1 MPTTKKFSTLRDEA
15 RQDPVRAARIAEA
28 KAVALREQAEYQL
41 GELRQALGLTQA
53 ELAGMIGK
61 SQSAVSQIESGEI
74 GLSLELLRSI
84 ITQLG
89 GELQI
94 TAVFNDRRIH
104 LAA

>member
-1 MPTTKKFSTLRDEA
+1 MPATKNFAALRDQAKKDPA
-15 RQDPVRAARIAEA
+15 RAKRIAHA

-41 GELRQALGLTQA
+41 GELRQALDLTQT

-74 GLSLELLRSI
+74 ALSLELLRSI

-94 TAVFNDRRIH
+94 TAIFNDRH
-104 LAA
+104 VLLDA

>member
-1 MPTTKKFSTLRDEA
+1 MPSTKKFNTLKDQAMRDPA
-15 RQDPVRAARIAEA
+15 RAARIAA
-28 KAVALREQAEYQL
+28 ATTAALRDHVEYQL

-53 ELAGMIGK
+53 ELAGMVGK

-89 GELQI
+89 GELEL
-94 TAVFNDRRIH
+94 TATFNDRRVLID
-104 LAA
+104 A